1 MDARFRT
8 VTLLVLFFVLAFVI
22 RLAGLQLFQSEW
34 SDKADS
40 LTSDRYSI
48 PPSRGLIFDRHGEL
62 MVGSRA
68 THDLV
73 VLPRRLP
80 EQTEEWKAAAAQW
93 AGMSTDAFDQAI
105 TKAKRYSSYK
115 ASSVRK
121 GVDTEAHARMASEL
135 HRFPGFSFRTRPVRN
150 HLHDTAGHLI
160 GEYAETS
167 AEDLASDP
175 FYRMGDRIGRSGL
188 ERVYELEL
196 RGVKGRESVVV
207 DARNRVRNTASIRD
221 GDRPAEAG
229 QSLQLTLDLELQQ
242 WAEKLMLGKKGSVV
256 AIEPATGE
264 VLAMVSAPDF
274 SPSQLVGPQR
284 GSYYGKLAADSNK
297 PLFNRAI
304 KATYRPGSIWK
315 MVQGLIALD
324 EGRIYPGSQFDCDR
338 NLIGCHGPHT
348 RDNLRDAVVHSCNPY
363 FYRVMQ
369 RVVTAGEGQSRFQ
382 RAANGLDHWR
392 DRAMKFGFGTNLGGR
407 LPGTSKGNIPGSQTY
422 DNIYGKLHW
431 DFGTI
436 YSISIGEGELL
447 TTPLQMANLAA
458 TLANRGWYRLP
469 HFVSNLGGKGKPSGL
484 GIRVETGVDESHFKP
499 IVRAMRQVVDE
510 PSGTGRRAR
519 TPDLVVCGKTGTV
532 QDEPR
537 KDHSVFIAFAPMDNP
552 QIALS
557 VYVENSGFGGEW
569 AAPIASL
576 LIEQYINGEVT
587 QTQKLER
594 ILNADLSDPYP
605 EPETEPEAE
614 PETEPEPEAEPET
627 ETETETELNQT
638 EE

>member
-1 MDARFRT
+1 LLHALAPVGDLTRAQCPPLLMNARFRT
-8 VTLLVLFFVLAFVI
+8 VTLLVVFFVVAFTI
-22 RLAGLQLFQSEW
+22 RLAGLQLVQEEW
-34 SDKADS
+34 REKAES

-48 PPSRGLIFDRHGEL
+48 PPSRGLIFDRNGEL

-80 EQTEEWKAAAAQW
+80 EKTEEWLKEASAW
-93 AGMSTDAFDQAI
+93 AGMSLSDFESAL

-115 ASSVRK
+115 TSNVRK
-121 GVDTEAHARMASEL
+121 GLDTEEHARMASEL

-167 AEDLASDP
+167 ADELAADR

-207 DARNRVRNTASIRD
+207 DARNRVRNTSASQD

-229 QSLQLTLDLELQQ
+229 QRLQLTLDLDLQQ
-242 WAEKLMLGKKGSVV
+242 LAERLMLGKKGSVV
-256 AIEPATGE
+256 AIEPVSGE
-264 VLAMVSAPDF
+264 VLAMVSAPGF
-274 SPSQLVGPQR
+274 SPSQLVGSQR
-284 GSYYGKLAADSNK
+284 GNYYRQLAKDPTK
-297 PLFNRAI
+297 PLFNRAV

-324 EGRIYPGSQFDCDR
+324 EGQIYPGSQFDCDR

-369 RVVTAGEGQSRFQ
+369 RVVKSGKGNTRYE

-392 DRAMKFGFGTNLGGR
+392 EQSMKFGFGTKLGAR
-407 LPGTSKGNIPGSQTY
+407 LPGTSSGNIPASATY
-422 DNIYGKLHW
+422 DKIYGQYRW

-458 TLANRGWYRLP
+458 ILANRGWYRTP
-469 HFVSNLGGKGKPSGL
+469 HYVRSLGDQGKPQGL
-484 GIRVETGVDESHFKP
+484 GIRMETGIDAVHFNP
-499 IVRAMRQVVDE
+499 IVSAMRRVVDE

-519 TPDLVVCGKTGTV
+519 IPGMAVCGKTGTV

-569 AAPIASL
+569 AAPIAAL
-576 LIEQYINGEVT
+576 LIEHYVT
-587 QTQKLER
+587 GDILQTDKLER
-594 ILNADLSDPYP
+594 ILNADLTDPYP
-605 EPETEPEAE
+605 EPEDTEGP
-614 PETEPEPEAEPET
+614 
-627 ETETETELNQT
+627 L
-638 EE
+638 